1 MQHIPIWQML
11 IAGAVVAIV
20 LLWMRPGMK
29 AAFEQSR
36 QAKQKD
42 WAGVLLPLA
51 AVILFVILLISVVHK

>member
-11 IAGAVVAIV
+11 IAGVVVVIV